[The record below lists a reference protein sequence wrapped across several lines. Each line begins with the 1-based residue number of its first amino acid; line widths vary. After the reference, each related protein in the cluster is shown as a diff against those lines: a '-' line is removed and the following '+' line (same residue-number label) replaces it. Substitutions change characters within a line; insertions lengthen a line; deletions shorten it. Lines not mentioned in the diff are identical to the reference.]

1 MGGQWSILLVISPS
15 ATMAK
20 YITESVANYATQID
34 YHLLSTPLLD
44 FQMFPQL
51 IVPTEFLSPVLR
63 ELPTLVHRLFASQL
77 VNLRNGTHFSDFCW
91 RWGPVEAIANI
102 FHRIFLGHTS
112 SLGAHSPLFCMMS
125 TNTWMM
131 EIWLEFLCHV
141 CSIYSKQ
148 MTKSPSMLPRI
159 GW

>member
-1 MGGQWSILLVISPS
+1 MGGQVGGRVGGQWSILLVISPP
-15 ATMAK
+15 ATMAE

-112 SLGAHSPLFCMMS
+112 SLGAHSPVENLHSFA
-125 TNTWMM
+125 
-131 EIWLEFLCHV
+131 
-141 CSIYSKQ
+141 
-148 MTKSPSMLPRI
+148 
-159 GW
+159 